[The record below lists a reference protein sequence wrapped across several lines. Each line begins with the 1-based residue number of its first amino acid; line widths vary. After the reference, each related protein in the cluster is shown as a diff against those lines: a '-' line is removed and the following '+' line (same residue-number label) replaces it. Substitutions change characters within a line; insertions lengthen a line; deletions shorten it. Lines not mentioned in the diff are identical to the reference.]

1 VALTQASVQAA
12 LDDFS
17 PSSTDSDE
25 LERYILDGPG
35 RDSYPLSVLALVVL
49 KKSYTAVACDGASLY
64 MGELVWGI
72 TNSLILDD
80 TEKLGYTPLT
90 AAYRIRVLNQL
101 ATLKCNGQRL
111 MKSSLLT
118 GTGPRAPFFA
128 SYGLFYG
135 QTVAGLTSQY
145 FVGGDEDQLTLGN
158 VDYVGSVNTAGSSA
172 PANYP
177 TLEYLYIQPRQ
188 ALEQCHI
195 HFTTHIMVCAGT
207 QPCGSVRDHCHVQ
220 PPRASKWRA
229 AGAGSADCGT
239 SLPGPDHHLEPPGD
253 PTVRTSQPE
262 YHHHCYICLIPHLLW
277 ATTGTIRE

>member
-1 VALTQASVQAA
+1 MIPRPHLLRPGLSSSIALVTSLPQLPSPKVIHALLTEHFCCAYTTGKVVALTQASVQAA

-172 PANYP
+172 PINYP
-177 TLEYLYIQPRQ
+177 NLEYLYIQPRQ
-188 ALEQCHI
+188 ASEQCHI
-195 HFTTHIMVCAGT
+195 RF
-207 QPCGSVRDHCHVQ
+207 
-220 PPRASKWRA
+220 
-229 AGAGSADCGT
+229 
-239 SLPGPDHHLEPPGD
+239 
-253 PTVRTSQPE
+253 
-262 YHHHCYICLIPHLLW
+262 
-277 ATTGTIRE
+277 